1 MFYHRRFI
9 LFPVISM
16 KSSKEM
22 LYSIL
27 KTTQRDQIQI
37 KSILACTMRPSLRK
51 TLENQLQEYYTIE
64 SEAYT
69 VAALRG
75 WELPDCDP
83 MQNLISNVRT
93 RFKLSRGNPDKII
106 ADMVIQRNTK
116 EFINGLKNHEN
127 FGNVDLRISTLSQK
141 LLDCETANILQMKRF
156 L

>member
-1 MFYHRRFI
+1 MFSHGRFI
-9 LFPVISM
+9 LIPVISM

-27 KTTQRDQIQI
+27 KTTQKDQIHI

-51 TLENQLQEYYTIE
+51 ILENQLQEYYTIE

-69 VAALRG
+69 LAALRG
-75 WELPDCDP
+75 WELPDYDP
-83 MQNLISNVRT
+83 MQHLISNVRT
-93 RFKLSRGNPDKII
+93 RCKLSCGNPDKKI
-106 ADMVIQRNTK
+106 ANMVIQCNTK

-127 FGNVDLRISTLSQK
+127 FGNMDLRISTLSQK

>member
-1 MFYHRRFI
+1 
-9 LFPVISM
+9 
-16 KSSKEM
+16 
-22 LYSIL
+22 
-27 KTTQRDQIQI
+27 
-37 KSILACTMRPSLRK
+37 
-51 TLENQLQEYYTIE
+51 LENQLQEYYTIE

-69 VAALRG
+69 IAALRG
-75 WELPDCDP
+75 WELPDSDP

-93 RFKLSRGNPDKII
+93 RLKLSRRNPDKII

-141 LLDCETANILQMKRF
+141 LLDCETANILQMERF

>member
-1 MFYHRRFI
+1 
-9 LFPVISM
+9 M

-27 KTTQRDQIQI
+27 KTTQKDQIQI
-37 KSILACTMRPSLRK
+37 KSILTCTMRPSLRK